1 MSADDDEYF
10 DFSFY
15 ELGAYD
21 LTAMIDYVRD
31 FTGQD
36 KIAYIGHSQGTVQMF
51 SALSENKS
59 NL

>member
-21 LTAMIDYVRD
+21 LTAMVDYVRD
-31 FTGQD
+31 FTG
-36 KIAYIGHSQGTVQMF
+36 
-51 SALSENKS
+51 
-59 NL
+59 